1 MICID
6 DTTLRDGEQSAG
18 VAFSLDE
25 KRDIAR
31 ALDALG
37 VPELEIGI
45 PAMGTE
51 ERESIRELSALQL
64 HARLIVWS
72 RMHGRDL
79 EHCRNLGVSMVD
91 LSIPVS
97 DQQIRHKLS
106 WTRIQVLQAIRRFVP
121 QALDMGLAVIIGGED
136 ASRADHDFLLRVVE
150 TAQAAGARRF
160 RFADTV
166 GIMEPLGVLEI
177 FRRLRAAVDLEL
189 EMHAHDDLGLATANT
204 LAAAIGGASHVNT
217 TVNGLG
223 ERAGNAALEEVV
235 FGLRKLYG
243 FQVDVDLTRFPSLS
257 KKVSTAAGRPLSWYK
272 SLVGEGAFTHEAGI
286 HVDGLLKHPLNYQGV
301 DPAELG
307 RSHRLVLGKH
317 SGTQAVRK
325 IYSDLGISLSRSQAL
340 AVLERVRAF
349 VQRSK
354 RPPEVN
360 ELKSFYQELKATHS
374 HSVRATPTAGAGR
387 CRGCR

>member
-1 MICID
+1 
-6 DTTLRDGEQSAG
+6 
-18 VAFSLDE
+18 
-25 KRDIAR
+25 
-31 ALDALG
+31 
-37 VPELEIGI
+37 
-45 PAMGTE
+45 
-51 ERESIRELSALQL
+51 
-64 HARLIVWS
+64 
-72 RMHGRDL
+72 
-79 EHCRNLGVSMVD
+79 
-91 LSIPVS
+91 
-97 DQQIRHKLS
+97 
-106 WTRIQVLQAIRRFVP
+106 
-121 QALDMGLAVIIGGED
+121 
-136 ASRADHDFLLRVVE
+136 
-150 TAQAAGARRF
+150 
-160 RFADTV
+160 
-166 GIMEPLGVLEI
+166 
-177 FRRLRAAVDLEL
+177 
-189 EMHAHDDLGLATANT
+189 
-204 LAAAIGGASHVNT
+204 
-217 TVNGLG
+217 
-223 ERAGNAALEEVV
+223 VV

-243 FQVDVDLTRFPSLS
+243 FQVDVDLTQFPSLS